1 MNNFRSVLGQWLA
14 NNEFE
19 SLNNSVQVSEYFY
32 FPAVL
37 FFLHFKKQ
45 KLFLKGQH
53 IFIKDQIWNVF

>member
-37 FFLHFKKQ
+37 FLLHFKKQ